1 MTPSKPRGALAK
13 RPCRYHVT
21 LRYREPTYERVA
33 GPRAEP
39 YRWTFPVEA
48 ETTMEALAEAIGAFR
63 DMERLSSAGWHRK
76 IVRAEIDCP

>member
-1 MTPSKPRGALAK
+1 MTATQSVAGRTKRQSKYR
-13 RPCRYHVT
+13 VT
-21 LRYREPTYERVA
+21 LRYREPSYERVT

-39 YRWTFPVEA
+39 YRWTFPVDA
-48 ETTMEALAEAIGAFR
+48 ETTMDALAEAIGAFR